1 MDPTTAGSS
10 STPDAPAPADPS
22 GFSRNQRRTLALLRA
37 GIALGVTLPLILF
50 CIVGAVRYQQVWRE
64 ARANGERTVR
74 IVGEHALKLF
84 DTSEVLLDWTGEL
97 VNGQTDAQ
105 ITANEAQLHAKLAAL
120 VKDLPQIQ
128 SVWVVGAT
136 GRPLLSNRYLPTP
149 RGLDLSDRESFIA
162 HRAGFRGVFVTGAL
176 VGKKSREV
184 FFDMTERR
192 DNPAGGFAGT
202 VQVSLY
208 PKYLI
213 DFYREVAASELDTSI
228 ALVRNDGIVIARW
241 PDVGV
246 DARLLPSSS
255 LLREIRAQ
263 KTSGSVMLTSTVDN
277 AERLVSYRKVGRYPL
292 YVTAGIRRGAIVAA
306 WVREMAWLALF
317 TIPGSAAL
325 GAAGLLALRKTRRE
339 LQLANRLYAESVQ
352 RKQVEH
358 ALLHAQKM
366 EALGH
371 LTGGVA
377 HDFNNL
383 LMVIGMNAQLLKQTS
398 PALADNARL
407 EAIQRSVSGGAKL
420 TRQLLSFSR
429 RQPLLPATIDLHGEL
444 PAIAELC
451 APVLGKTV
459 SMSVQVAP
467 GTPSLS
473 IDRAEL
479 ELSLINLAINARH
492 AMPAGGR
499 FDVLAGPLAHV
510 PEAQVE
516 IAVRDSG
523 CGIAS
528 DILPRVAEPFF
539 STRPNGEG
547 TGLGLAQVSTMC
559 QRAGG
564 SMVIESTLGEGTTVR
579 LRFPAARGP
588 EPAPQDEAQA
598 PSTFAM
604 RLLLVEDN
612 SEIAAAT
619 QLALESLGCSVQRCA
634 SADEALAVLR
644 SGPAPDA
651 VLSDIMMPG
660 TMDGIGLARHLREHH
675 PDLPVALM
683 TGYAERLADAEA
695 LRLRVL
701 PKPFDVQGLRQMLA
715 YLANSHA
722 PVAGHGVVQTG

>member
-1 MDPTTAGSS
+1 MDPIEAGPTNTAEAS
-10 STPDAPAPADPS
+10 PLDPP
-22 GFSRNQRRTLALLRA
+22 GFSRNQRRILASLRM
-37 GIALGVTLPLILF
+37 GVVLGVTLPLILF
-50 CIVGAVRYQQVWRE
+50 CVVAAIRYQQVWRE
-64 ARANGERTVR
+64 SRANGERTVR
-74 IVGEHALKLF
+74 IVGEHALKLL

-105 ITANEAQLHAKLAAL
+105 ITANQAQLHAKLAGL
-120 VKDLPQIQ
+120 VKELPQVQ
-128 SVWVVGAT
+128 SVWVVDAA
-136 GRPLLSNRYLPTP
+136 GRPLLSNRYMPAP
-149 RGLDLSDRESFIA
+149 RELDLSDRESFIA
-162 HRAGFRGVFVTGAL
+162 HRAGYRGMYVTGPL
-176 VGKKSREV
+176 VGKKTREV
-184 FFDMTERR
+184 FFDLTERR
-192 DNPAGGFAGT
+192 ENAAGGFAGT

-208 PKYLI
+208 PRYLV
-213 DFYREVAASELDTSI
+213 DFYREVAASELDTTI
-228 ALVRNDGIVIARW
+228 GLVRKDGVVLARW

-246 DARLLPSSS
+246 DARLQPSSS
-255 LLREIRAQ
+255 LLREIAAQ
-263 KTSGSVMLTSTVDN
+263 KTSGSLMLRSTIDN
-277 AERLVSYRKVGRYPL
+277 VERLVSYRKVGNYPL

-306 WVREMAWLALF
+306 WGREMFWLGLF
-317 TIPGSAAL
+317 TILGSVAL

-339 LQLANRLYAESVQ
+339 LQLANRLYAESMQ

-383 LMVIGMNAQLLKQTS
+383 LMVIGMNAQLLKQS
-398 PALADNARL
+398 WPALANNARL

-429 RQPLLPATIDLHGEL
+429 RQPLLPATIDLHAEL

-451 APVLGKTV
+451 APVLGKTI

-467 GTPSLS
+467 GTPALS

-492 AMPAGGR
+492 AMPNGGR
-499 FDVLAGPLAHV
+499 FDVLAGALAD
-510 PEAQVE
+510 AQLE

-523 CGIAS
+523 CGIAP
-528 DILPRVAEPFF
+528 DILARVAEPFF
-539 STRPNGEG
+539 STRPTGEG

-564 SMVIESTLGEGTTVR
+564 SMIIDSTLGEGTTVR
-579 LRFPAARGP
+579 LRFPAARIA
-588 EPAPQDEAQA
+588 ELAPQDEALA
-598 PSTFAM
+598 PATFAM

-619 QLALESLGCSVQRCA
+619 QLALESLGCTVQRCA

-644 SGPAPDA
+644 TGTLPDA

-695 LRLRVL
+695 LTIRVL
-701 PKPFDVQGLRQMLA
+701 PKPFDVQGLRHLLA
-715 YLANSHA
+715 WLAGSQA
-722 PVAGHGVVQTG
+722 QPA